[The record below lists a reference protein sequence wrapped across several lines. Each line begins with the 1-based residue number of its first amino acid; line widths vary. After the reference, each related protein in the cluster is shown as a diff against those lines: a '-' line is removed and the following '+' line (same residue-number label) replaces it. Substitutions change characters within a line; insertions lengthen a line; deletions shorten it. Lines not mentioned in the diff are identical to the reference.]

1 MATTPVPSNFQPHF
15 KRVSQG
21 DDRHADLLAVIAN
34 LCGKQI
40 NEVRT
45 QAEAVG
51 IPKTGPYYQHIVD
64 GTTLAKILV
73 HFGWVATVWK
83 DCTSYQDVSDL
94 AIVGVDADLD
104 YEVSRYVLFHRMRS
118 ADGKTAQPYVV
129 DPYPHA
135 DSRLH
140 TRVGMADLA
149 GLAPSWYLG
158 LTQMQKAVGK

>member
-1 MATTPVPSNFQPHF
+1 MTADFLAGDGGTMQLIGKPAGGRTPKDIAT
-15 KRVSQG
+15 
-21 DDRHADLLAVIAN
+21 A
-34 LCGKQI
+34 
-40 NEVRT
+40 
-45 QAEAVG
+45 
-51 IPKTGPYYQHIVD
+51 
-64 GTTLAKILV
+64 LV
-73 HFGWVATVWK
+73 EDT
-83 DCTSYQDVSDL
+83 YP
-94 AIVGVDADLD
+94 DADLD

>member
-21 DDRHADLLAVIAN
+21 DDRHADLLAVIAT

-73 HFGWVATVWK
+73 HFG
-83 DCTSYQDVSDL
+83 
-94 AIVGVDADLD
+94 
-104 YEVSRYVLFHRMRS
+104 
-118 ADGKTAQPYVV
+118 
-129 DPYPHA
+129 
-135 DSRLH
+135 
-140 TRVGMADLA
+140 
-149 GLAPSWYLG
+149 
-158 LTQMQKAVGK
+158 